1 MKLARSTYYYRARRA
16 AAREMALHERIINL
30 CEEFPRYGYRRVTQ
44 QLRAEGVL
52 INHKKVT
59 RIMQEHSLQVRPL
72 RRFVRTTDSDH
83 ANPIFPNLAAAFSPT
98 GPNELW
104 VADLTYVA
112 IAVRFVFVAVILD
125 AWSRRVG
132 RLCNFAPSRYACNLG
147 RSAHCSCRTPAATR
161 MYSPLGPRWP
171 VRC

>member
-59 RIMQEHSLQVRPL
+59 RIMQEHSPCRCGLC
-72 RRFVRTTDSDH
+72 
-83 ANPIFPNLAAAFSPT
+83 AASCAPPAAIMLIRYFLIWPQPSVPQ
-98 GPNELW
+98 
-104 VADLTYVA
+104 DLT
-112 IAVRFVFVAVILD
+112 
-125 AWSRRVG
+125 
-132 RLCNFAPSRYACNLG
+132 
-147 RSAHCSCRTPAATR
+147 SCG
-161 MYSPLGPRWP
+161 SPI
-171 VRC
+171 